1 MVFIKINIHQ
11 GDLKMSFLDDHFQ
24 ETKQI
29 NTTVIVDLS
38 NTLHSTFHAQVR
50 FDKTLQDDNQK
61 YDFWRFLILNQ
72 LKYINQKFK
81 PDEIVLAID
90 STSWRKKEY
99 KYYKANRVLARE
111 KQKDFNAEEFYSI
124 TDQFIQELTDNFP
137 YKVIKVSGAE
147 ADDIIGTLANK
158 LSQQI
163 IIVSRDKD
171 FKQLLK
177 KPNVKLFDPILKEF
191 KEEKDPYNFLIDHI
205 LRGDSSDGIPNM
217 LSDDNVFV
225 NSDKRQ
231 KRITKK
237 VVESVNELGIEEY
250 AIVNGLVENYERN
263 KLLVELS
270 DETIP
275 KDIWNETVYEYNQ
288 QKPKGSY
295 LKVLQFLRKHK
306 IKSLVDS
313 VDSFLL
319 S

>member
-1 MVFIKINIHQ
+1 M
-11 GDLKMSFLDDHFQ
+11 
-24 ETKQI
+24 
-29 NTTVIVDLS
+29 
-38 NTLHSTFHAQVR
+38 
-50 FDKTLQDDNQK
+50 
-61 YDFWRFLILNQ
+61 
-72 LKYINQKFK
+72 
-81 PDEIVLAID
+81 
-90 STSWRKKEY
+90 
-99 KYYKANRVLARE
+99 
-111 KQKDFNAEEFYSI
+111 
-124 TDQFIQELTDNFP
+124 
-137 YKVIKVSGAE
+137 
-147 ADDIIGTLANK
+147 
-158 LSQQI
+158 
-163 IIVSRDKD
+163 SRDKD

-275 KDIWNETVYEYNQ
+275 KDIWNETIYEYNQ